1 MHYCC
6 HMATQDATALDAL
19 ADLVGRVIRMHRG
32 AQGMSLGDL
41 GRASGLSKTI
51 LARIEAGDG
60 NPSLETLWRI
70 SRALRVPLGELLGN
84 DEGPRVRVIRHGA
97 GEELHAESGMSA
109 WLLHAD
115 GRERRTEVFELRFD
129 AGVEQRAE
137 PHLPGTEE
145 LVVCTRGRMRVG
157 PAGEQAELA
166 QGDAVWFAADVP
178 HGYAGLRDA
187 QALCWMLYPPAQR

>member
-1 MHYCC
+1 
-6 HMATQDATALDAL
+6 MATGDATGLERL
-19 ADLVGRVIRMHRG
+19 ADRVGRVVRSHRA

-41 GRASGLSKTI
+41 ARASGLSKTI

-70 SRALRVPLGELLGN
+70 SRALRVPLGEILGE

-97 GEELHAESGMSA
+97 GEELQADSGMSA

-137 PHLPGTEE
+137 AHPPGTEE
-145 LVVCTRGRMRVG
+145 LVVCTQGLMRVG
-157 PAGEQAELA
+157 PVGEQAELA
-166 QGDAVWFAADVP
+166 AGDAVWFGADVA

-187 QALCWMLYPPAQR
+187 RALCWMLYPAAQR

>member
-1 MHYCC
+1 
-6 HMATQDATALDAL
+6 MATGTDGALELLTDR
-19 ADLVGRVIRMHRG
+19 VGRVIRTHRG

-41 GRASGLSKTI
+41 ARASGLSKTI
-51 LARIEAGDG
+51 LARIEGGGG

-70 SRALRVPLGELLGN
+70 SRALRVPLGELLGE
-84 DEGPRVRVIRHGA
+84 DEEPRVRVIRHGS

-115 GRERRTEVFELRFD
+115 GRERRTEVFELRFH

-157 PAGEQAELA
+157 PAGEQAELDA
-166 QGDAVWFAADVP
+166 GDAIWFAADVA
-178 HGYAGLRDA
+178 HGYAGVRDA
-187 QALCWMLYPPAQR
+187 RALCWMLYPAALR